1 MILRGLADVPS
12 NLKSVQHQ
20 IDEIRSLIADAEQ
33 TLAQANY
40 ALSTLLERL
49 GDEEE
54 PEEPRWSRP
63 RGPV

>member
-1 MILRGLADVPS
+1 VPS
-12 NLKSVQHQ
+12 NLKSVQQQ
-20 IDEIRSLIADAEQ
+20 IDEIRSLISDAQQ

-49 GDEEE
+49 DEED

-63 RGPV
+63 RGPHDARRPG

>member
-1 MILRGLADVPS
+1 VPS
-12 NLKSVQHQ
+12 NLKSVQQQ
-20 IDEIRSLIADAEQ
+20 IDEIRSLISDAQQ

-49 GDEEE
+49 DEEE
-54 PEEPRWSRP
+54 PEEPRWARP

>member
-1 MILRGLADVPS
+1 VPS
-12 NLKSVQHQ
+12 NLKSVQQQ
-20 IDEIRSLIADAEQ
+20 IDEIRSLISDAQQ

-49 GDEEE
+49 EEE
-54 PEEPRWSRP
+54 DPEGPRWSRP